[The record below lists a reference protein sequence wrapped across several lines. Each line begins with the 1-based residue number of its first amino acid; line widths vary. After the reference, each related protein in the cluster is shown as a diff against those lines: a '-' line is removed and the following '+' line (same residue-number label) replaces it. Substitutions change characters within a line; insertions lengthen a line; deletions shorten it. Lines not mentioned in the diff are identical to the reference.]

1 MLCIG
6 RLKYYYFHTEKTY
19 GRSKHACTFFPVNE
33 SVTFVQMCGI

>member
-19 GRSKHACTFFPVNE
+19 GRRLRFFPVNE
-33 SVTFVQMCGI
+33 SVTFVQMRGI